1 MPSAIIRAVSWASRG
16 RPPSGPDGGACHR
29 ARLSMPPSS
38 PPPSRYH
45 PLPAGCVCAAA
56 GFLAPMPTRLRAR
69 AARAPQA
76 STGPPPAAA
85 RPAALEASERRATRN
100 IRGLRT
106 KMIWGMM
113 GVRHGAHTDTRAKSE
128 QRPTHTLL
136 TCFVI
141 ESPWRIRSHI
151 HAPPPN
157 RVGQTPRRDDKTGT
171 PASPYE
177 LHIRIFFG
185 QYM

>member
-1 MPSAIIRAVSWASRG
+1 MPSAIIVPFHGRQEGARHRALMGAPAIG
-16 RPPSGPDGGACHR
+16 RVCRCRRLLHRRPAIIPYPPGACAPPQASSHR
-29 ARLSMPPSS
+29 CRL
-38 PPPSRYH
+38 
-45 PLPAGCVCAAA
+45 GC
-56 GFLAPMPTRLRAR
+56 
-69 AARAPQA
+69 APQA

-85 RPAALEASERRATRN
+85 RPAALEASELRATRN

-106 KMIWGMM
+106 KMIWGTM

-136 TCFVI
+136 TCFVIEKI

>member
-1 MPSAIIRAVSWASRG
+1 MQRARIMMMRCHRRSSPLSWASRG

-38 PPPSRYH
+38 PPPFRYH

-69 AARAPQA
+69 APQA

-85 RPAALEASERRATRN
+85 RPAVLEASELRATRN

-106 KMIWGMM
+106 KMIWGTM

-128 QRPTHTLL
+128 QRPTHTFTLL

-141 ESPWRIRSHI
+141 ESPWSIRSHI
-151 HAPPPN
+151 HAPPP
-157 RVGQTPRRDDKTGT
+157 T
-171 PASPYE
+171 E
-177 LHIRIFFG
+177 
-185 QYM
+185 